1 MIDVH
6 SARGR
11 WLLGVLALIVG
22 LMSLA
27 WGLQSPPQLGH
38 DEEVFQTVDALFTAL
53 TSRDPQRLDDCV
65 QRLQFHR
72 ETGRLPARAAR
83 SLDGVIAQARRGEW
97 RSAAEGLYRFIYAQR
112 R

>member
-6 SARGR
+6 SARCR

-22 LMSLA
+22 LICLG
-27 WGLQSPPQLGH
+27 WRLQSPPQLGH

-65 QRLQFHR
+65 QRLQFQR
-72 ETGRLPARAAR
+72 ETGRLPVRAAR
-83 SLDGVIAQARRGEW
+83 SLDRVIAQAQRGEW
-97 RSAAEGLYRFIYAQR
+97 RSAAEQLYRFILGQR

>member
-6 SARGR
+6 SARG
-11 WLLGVLALIVG
+11 WLWGVVVLVVG
-22 LMSLA
+22 LASLA
-27 WGLQSPPQLGH
+27 WNFQSPPQLGH

-53 TSRDPQRLDDCV
+53 TSRDPQRLGDCE
-65 QRLQFHR
+65 QRLQFQR

-97 RSAAEGLYRFIYAQR
+97 QPAAERLYRFMHGQQR
-112 R
+112 